1 VKGRMCDF
9 LCVHVCLEREGVWE
23 RGFGD
28 KNSPRYWPSERGG
41 RRNVV
46 AQVNVVVD
54 QMNTTSKSGHLAARA
69 Q

>member
-1 VKGRMCDF
+1 LGIKIPPDIG
-9 LCVHVCLEREGVWE
+9 HQRE
-23 RGFGD
+23 
-28 KNSPRYWPSERGG
+28 GG